1 MATKN
6 VTDAVN
12 ALFVRCIASEN
23 SLKTFQHAASL
34 VHRMA
39 RAPRQACW
47 EHLAVALD
55 EQVHFLR
62 MLRTNDRRANADPLR
77 FALSIEGGPIHS
89 SVVHAFESRLT
100 GDSGRHQPFHE
111 VARECRVAARK

>member
-6 VTDAVN
+6 VNDAVD
-12 ALFVRCIASEN
+12 ALFVRCISSSN
-23 SLKTFQHAASL
+23 CLKTFQHAASL

-55 EQVHFLR
+55 EQVNFLR
-62 MLRTNDRRANADPLR
+62 MLRTNHGWQANLHAARRDSALNAFYRAHRRRAHTA
-77 FALSIEGGPIHS
+77 
-89 SVVHAFESRLT
+89 
-100 GDSGRHQPFHE
+100 
-111 VARECRVAARK
+111 